1 MAEGIIR
8 QPGKQ
13 AGSVVPG
20 TNSPLLRGKIQPKH
34 MLYSTFL
41 LLSTHTHTYIKHTTY
56 N

>member
-41 LLSTHTHTYIKHTTY
+41 FAQYTYTY
-56 N
+56 VSQAHYI